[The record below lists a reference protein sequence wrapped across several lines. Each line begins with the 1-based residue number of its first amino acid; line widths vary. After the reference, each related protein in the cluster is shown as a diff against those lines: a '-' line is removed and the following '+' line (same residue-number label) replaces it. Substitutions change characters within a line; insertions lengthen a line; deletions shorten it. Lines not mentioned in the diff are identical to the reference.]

1 MQIEEMIYIVIGVI
15 MIIGYIPTFI
25 DLIVYKR
32 KAINTI
38 SYILWGIANGA
49 TCYYSFMILPDLF
62 FQIISSIHF
71 LSCIALIIINLLI
84 NEEQKKLS

>member
-1 MQIEEMIYIVIGVI
+1 MQIEEMIYIVIAVI

-84 NEEQKKLS
+84 NEEQKKQS